1 MTLFAI
7 DEIEFGWEEIAA
19 AAQRWGEWQPFVAEI
34 QASLACLRYAAATGQ
49 RISAQAV
56 KEELTAFRYAH
67 NLISADETKLWLC
80 RWQMPFD
87 ELTNYLRGKLLRQQ
101 WAHRLNEIVAVY
113 PITDEEVTAVLKH
126 HAICADKLG
135 DWAIELAGRSAI
147 AAQSGLFD
155 AGADSERMAPRN
167 LIARI
172 EAEFQQARQQAV
184 TQENVQARI
193 ADHRLDWVRFDCRY
207 LWFAE
212 ERVAQEAVW
221 CVTEDGL
228 SLDEVARESG
238 SEARQWSFYLDE
250 IDANVRPY
258 FLAARQ
264 GDWLGPLKYR
274 EGFPVFSILEKTMPS
289 NADPKIQQRA
299 ERAIIANLMQK
310 AINERVT
317 WRMQ

>member
-1 MTLFAI
+1 MFTVNEMT
-7 DEIEFGWEEIAA
+7 FGWEEIIAA
-19 AAQRWGEWQPFVAEI
+19 AEAWGDWQRFFDRTRQT
-34 QASLACLRYAAATGQ
+34 LACLKYAAEAGQ
-49 RISAQAV
+49 LPGGKDVRDA
-56 KEELTAFRYAH
+56 LTAFRYAH
-67 NLISADETKLWLC
+67 NLISGEETQAWLN
-80 RWQMPFD
+80 RWELTLED
-87 ELTNYLRGKLLRQQ
+87 LTNYLRGQLLIER
-101 WAHRLNEIVAVY
+101 WLNRLEEIVAAHS
-113 PITDEEVTAVLKH
+113 ISDETVAAVIRKH
-126 HAICADKLG
+126 TVCADLFG
-135 DWAIELAGRSAI
+135 QWAIELAGRSAI

-155 AGADSERMAPRN
+155 AGVDSERMAPRN

-184 TQENVQARI
+184 TEENVQARI

-228 SLDEVARESG
+228 SLDEVAKESG

-299 ERAIIANLMQK
+299 EKAIIANLMQK
-310 AINERVT
+310 AINEQVT